1 MSGESNVTVWEDI
14 FLIFD
19 NNFAVKVSFNCSVLD
34 GFFFLNVVT
43 NTGPQFLYDLFH
55 IHLSHS
61 APNISDFI
69 VQLVRASHRYCE
81 VTGSSPVEVL
91 KFFRLLT
98 KSHKLRS
105 QLRGSVITSFDLK
118 HESS

>member
-19 NNFAVKVSFNCSVLD
+19 NNFAVKVSFNCPVLD

-61 APNISDFI
+61 SLSREHMNI
-69 VQLVRASHRYCE
+69 
-81 VTGSSPVEVL
+81 
-91 KFFRLLT
+91 
-98 KSHKLRS
+98 
-105 QLRGSVITSFDLK
+105 
-118 HESS
+118 